1 MCATGRH
8 ARSNEAITMTTISS
22 LELRSKITSEGR
34 LELWLEKVTVPKPA
48 ADELVVRIDAAP
60 LNPSD
65 IILLLGPAE
74 PASIQ
79 AGGTPTHPTASA
91 NIPLQHMP
99 GLKARLDKALPVGNE
114 GAGIVVD
121 AGSDVQALV
130 GRTVAARSQLG
141 MYAQYRVVKASD
153 CLVLPDG
160 VSPREGASAFINPL
174 TVLGMVETMRR
185 DGHSALVHAAAAS
198 NLGQMLNRVCLKDR
212 IPLVNIVRSQ
222 AQTEILKQQGAKY
235 VLDST
240 SPTFP
245 RELVEA
251 IAETGATL
259 GFDAIG
265 GGTMAGTIV
274 TAMEEALSAKGKSYS
289 RYGSP
294 IHKQVYIYGVL
305 NPGPRIL
312 EGNLGTAWGVGGWL
326 MTWFYEKIDSATAQ
340 RLRDRV
346 TNELTTTF
354 ASHYSSEI
362 SLADVLSPEIIVAFS
377 RRATG
382 EKFLIC
388 PSGTKSC
395 NWRSERDSHPR
406 APETQETQ

>member
-1 MCATGRH
+1 MQLHFRAVGRLVERCSNERHPAAPLFNTIRSVSLFILAFTERRQWPPSSGNTFLAAFQYDTERSLYRLLCNGTQREKTVCATGRH

-22 LELRSKITSEGR
+22 LELRSKITSEAR

-48 ADELVVRIDAAP
+48 ADEVVVRIDAAP

-65 IILLLGPAE
+65 IILLLGPAD

-121 AGSDVQALV
+121 AGSDVRALV
-130 GRTVAARSQLG
+130 GRTVAARSPLG

-160 VSPREGASAFINPL
+160 VSPREGASALINPL

-185 DGHSALVHAAAAS
+185 ERHSALVHTAAAS

-222 AQTEILKQQGAKY
+222 AQAEILKQLGAKY

-240 SPTFP
+240 SLTFR

-259 GFDAIG
+259 AFDAIG

-274 TAMEEALSAKGKSYS
+274 TAMEEVLCAKGKSYS

-294 IHKQVYIYGVL
+294 VPQQGYIYGML
-305 NPGPRIL
+305 NPGPRVPPS
-312 EGNLGTAWGVGGWL
+312 NPPTA
-326 MTWFYEKIDSATAQ
+326 
-340 RLRDRV
+340 
-346 TNELTTTF
+346 
-354 ASHYSSEI
+354 
-362 SLADVLSPEIIVAFS
+362 
-377 RRATG
+377 
-382 EKFLIC
+382 
-388 PSGTKSC
+388 
-395 NWRSERDSHPR
+395 
-406 APETQETQ
+406 